1 MRLFLSTIS
10 IVLILANPVFAKEF
24 ERLADDIS
32 FHYNID
38 RLSPAGVKFAI
49 SLMKPFIF
57 FKGIRKFK
65 VAAFENKDQ
74 NIETSLEKLES
85 VVSQS
90 LGSEWKPFLFAKSN
104 RKNSASVIFLQTS
117 RKSMRLMIATIEE
130 DTTALVH
137 MKLSKRAIIKF
148 MDNPEAIT
156 GEGE

>member
-1 MRLFLSTIS
+1 MRFLLLTIS
-10 IVLILANPVFAKEF
+10 IVLILAKPVFAEEF

-32 FHYNID
+32 LHYNID
-38 RLSPAGVKFAI
+38 RLSPGGIKFVT
-49 SLMKPFIF
+49 SLMKPIVF

-65 VAAFENKDQ
+65 IAAFENKDP
-74 NIETSLEKLES
+74 NIETSLEELES

-90 LGSEWKPFLFAKSN
+90 LGSEWKPFLGARSN

-117 RKSMRLMIATIEE
+117 RKNMRILIATIEKN
-130 DTTALVH
+130 TTALIH

-148 MDNPEAIT
+148 MDNPEAMV